1 MATLYEIDRNIEEII
16 DLMFE
21 EVDEETGEVKAEN
34 VNKLKELQEAREQK
48 LDNLGAFIKNLASD
62 VDAMKAE
69 KDILD
74 KRIKTKQKK
83 IEWLKSYVASDLLSN
98 NQTKFESARVIFSF
112 RKSTSVSIPDE
123 TKIPKKYFIKK
134 IESVLDKAGI
144 SKLLK
149 EGQKIRGAELIVNQN
164 LQIK

>member
-1 MATLYEIDRNIEEII
+1 MATLYEIDKNIEAIM
-16 DLMFE
+16 DRMFE
-21 EVDEETGEVKAEN
+21 EVDEQTGEVKAEI
-34 VNKLKELQEAREQK
+34 VDELKNLQEAREEK
-48 LDNLGAFIKNLASD
+48 LDNLGAFIKNLTSD
-62 VDAMKAE
+62 VEAMKAE

-83 IEWLKSYVASDLLSN
+83 IEWLKSYVASDLIAN
-98 NQTKFESARVIFSF
+98 DQAKFESSRVVFSF
-112 RKSTSVSIPDE
+112 RKSVSVSIPDE

-134 IESVLDKAGI
+134 IETVLDKAGI

-149 EGQKIRGAELIVNQN
+149 EGQTIRGAELIEKQN

>member
-1 MATLYEIDRNIEEII
+1 MATLYEIDKDIEAII
-16 DLMFE
+16 DRMFE

-34 VNKLKELQEAREQK
+34 VSKLKELQEAREQK
-48 LDNLGAFIKNLASD
+48 LDNLGAFIKNLTSD

-83 IEWLKSYVASDLLSN
+83 IEWLKSYVASDLIAN
-98 NQTKFESARVIFSF
+98 NQAKFESSRVVFSF

-123 TKIPKKYFIKK
+123 TKIPKKYFKK
-134 IESVLDKAGI
+134 VTTEKLDREGI
-144 SKLLK
+144 GKLLK
-149 EGQKIRGAELIVNQN
+149 EGHTIRGAELIEKQN

>member
-1 MATLYEIDRNIEEII
+1 MATLYKIDKNIEAIIDR
-16 DLMFE
+16 MFE

-34 VNKLKELQEAREQK
+34 VNKLKELQEARDQK
-48 LDNLGAFIKNLASD
+48 LDNLGAFIKNLTSD
-62 VDAMKAE
+62 VESMKAE

-83 IEWLKSYVASDLLSN
+83 IEWLKSYVASDLLAN
-98 NQTKFESARVIFSF
+98 NQEKFESSRVVFSF
-112 RKSTSVSIPDE
+112 RKSVSVSIPDE
-123 TKIPKKYFIKK
+123 TKIPKKYFTKK
-134 IESVLDKAGI
+134 IETVLDKAGI

-149 EGQKIRGAELIVNQN
+149 EGHTIRGVELVEKQN